1 MKKLCLAFIFICFPS
16 IGTVNDEDFVYNDY
30 HEIIHDVAEL
40 TWGGYQENA
49 LTVFDDNDYDCNTN
63 VADDDPSM
71 DNDNR
76 NWDVNATAIKDDN
89 GMNDKDSSNEEDNE
103 NCNDNDFDNA

>member
-76 NWDVNATAIKDDN
+76 NWDVNANAIKDN
-89 GMNDKDSSNEEDNE
+89 GRIRTVLMRKIMKIVMIMILIMLK
-103 NCNDNDFDNA
+103 